1 MSLASSNVS
10 TSNGESQSDDNGDKS
25 DENVKKMSLDDK
37 VYFDR

>member
-10 TSNGESQSDDNGDKS
+10 TSNGDDNGDKN
-25 DENVKKMSLDDK
+25 DENVKKMPLGDK

>member
-10 TSNGESQSDDNGDKS
+10 TSNGDSQADDNGDKN
-25 DENVKKMSLDDK
+25 DESVKKMSLGDK